1 MEYSHCICHKKCPY
15 CRKWYRG
22 HRGKS
27 ILYCGPELA
36 PYFWAVAKRTTV
48 ASFTPFTIVI
58 FWVSLIVRHGVED
71 NEMLKCP
78 NPYSVTI
85 FAKLKKDQ
93 AHKYQSSAYLRV
105 LVGPEFQSEE
115 EKWTSLISV
124 QSVFR
129 IQSKFAQIKVVG
141 VSGVRLSVRGANP
154 LLPRTLAGLSGSSR
168 SCSLIK
174 YWTLGSTC

>member
-1 MEYSHCICHKKCPY
+1 MIQGASGQIYFILWSGTGALLLSRSQTYYS
-15 CRKWYRG
+15 
-22 HRGKS
+22 S
-27 ILYCGPELA
+27 I
-36 PYFWAVAKRTTV
+36 VH
-48 ASFTPFTIVI
+48 SIHHSH

-71 NEMLKCP
+71 YEMLKCP

-129 IQSKFAQIKVVG
+129 IKSKFAQIKVVG